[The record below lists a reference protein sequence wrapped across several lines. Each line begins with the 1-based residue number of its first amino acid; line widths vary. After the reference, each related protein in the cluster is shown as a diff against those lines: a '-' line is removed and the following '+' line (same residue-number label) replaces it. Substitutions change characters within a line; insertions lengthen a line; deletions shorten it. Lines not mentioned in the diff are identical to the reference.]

1 MAYRDTGHEDHSHG
15 HVSYIAVFCALCV
28 FTALSVL
35 ADIVHLPNTAVKTV
49 IVMAVAVAKATCVM
63 LFFMHLKFEG
73 NWKYI
78 LLAPTTI
85 LAIGLPIA
93 LMPDVATSYY
103 ISDVPQEYDYK
114 EFIAVHGHHDDEG
127 HAEGEHHDGAAH
139 EDGHEHH
146 DGDSHEDHH
155 GEKHSEEHAKEE
167 KDGSEANEE

>member
-1 MAYRDTGHEDHSHG
+1 MAYRDTGHDDHSHG

-103 ISDVPQEYDYK
+103 ISDVPQKYDY
-114 EFIAVHGHHDDEG
+114 EQFMAVHGHHDEQG
-127 HAEGEHHDGAAH
+127 HGEEEHQGDHEHPEGEP
-139 EDGHEHH
+139 
-146 DGDSHEDHH
+146 HEDHQ
-155 GEKHSEEHAKEE
+155 GEEHSEEGDSKKEN
-167 KDGSEANEE
+167 DGSEAAESSQE